1 MSLSQITRYN
11 TNLWLKKNV
20 SVIKPCKN
28 SQSGQNR
35 WTDIHKWNIL
45 TRVVLVVVDKLML
58 EKNEALQMELFTLY
72 IIYHPAVFFRML
84 RCNCFFS
91 SFSKRAFK
99 HLNKSSNYSRQRAIS
114 VIYWPCLLWN
124 FLVPL
129 YTEIWSR
136 RYEMIQLKCVY
147 KHSPC
152 TIRLVMTFAS

>member
-72 IIYHPAVFFRML
+72 IIYHPAVFF
-84 RCNCFFS
+84 S
-91 SFSKRAFK
+91 
-99 HLNKSSNYSRQRAIS
+99 
-114 VIYWPCLLWN
+114 
-124 FLVPL
+124 
-129 YTEIWSR
+129 
-136 RYEMIQLKCVY
+136 
-147 KHSPC
+147 
-152 TIRLVMTFAS
+152 